1 MLDGIYTN
9 TAILWLL
16 LEVIPGI
23 KIDIRQLRRN
33 KGIDDEFYCISLQV
47 FLSINLFKL
56 QINCRHNTE
65 DVLAIRYRSPR
76 HKNRIYLLP
85 QPLFE

>member
-23 KIDIRQLRRN
+23 KIDKYKTIT
-33 KGIDDEFYCISLQV
+33 K
-47 FLSINLFKL
+47 K
-56 QINCRHNTE
+56 
-65 DVLAIRYRSPR
+65 
-76 HKNRIYLLP
+76 
-85 QPLFE
+85 